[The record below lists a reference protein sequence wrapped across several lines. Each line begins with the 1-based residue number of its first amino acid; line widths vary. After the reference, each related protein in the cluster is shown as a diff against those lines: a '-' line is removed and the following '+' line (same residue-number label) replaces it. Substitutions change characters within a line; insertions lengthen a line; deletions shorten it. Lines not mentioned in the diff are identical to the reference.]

1 MMYNFM
7 IDIVRNMVYVELSGS
22 LSFEQIMQYVDD
34 LTYLKDKFDAKMYS
48 LLVMANRLDPLSQD
62 NLPHFQKATELA
74 LSWADKIAVVNGNR
88 TLTLFQVKR
97 IEESARK
104 VICTDTKIMRFK
116 TKKDALIYL
125 CTN

>member
-1 MMYNFM
+1 MYNFM
-7 IDIVRNMVYVELSGS
+7 IDIVRNTVYVELSGY

-34 LTYLKDKFDAKMYS
+34 LNYLKDKFEPRMYS
-48 LLVMANRLDPLSQD
+48 MLVMANRLDPLAQE

-74 LSWADKIAVVNGNR
+74 LSWANRIAVVNGNR
-88 TLTLFQVKR
+88 TLTLFQLKR
-97 IEESARK
+97 IESSARK

-116 TKKDALIYL
+116 TKKDALIFL